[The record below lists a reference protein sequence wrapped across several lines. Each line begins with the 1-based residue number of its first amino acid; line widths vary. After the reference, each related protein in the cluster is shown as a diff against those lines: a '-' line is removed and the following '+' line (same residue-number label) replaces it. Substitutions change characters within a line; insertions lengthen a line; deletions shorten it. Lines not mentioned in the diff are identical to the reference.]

1 MTALSQIFQG
11 GFDAATV
18 EPAKS
23 RDFGVMPAG
32 PYDVEITGAEVKDTK
47 AGTGQYLEVEN
58 TIISPEQFAGR
69 KVWARINLQNPNPE
83 AERIG
88 REELSALCRAVGVG
102 VLKDTTQL
110 FQKILRVRLKI
121 DRRDANNPKNEIS
134 GYESHAG
141 STPPVNTGRPAANA
155 AAAPAAPA
163 KAAPWAKK

>member
-1 MTALSQIFQG
+1 MTALSQVFQG
-11 GFDAATV
+11 GFDASAV

-23 RDFGVMPAG
+23 RDFGPMPAG

-69 KVWARINLQNPNPE
+69 KVWARINIANQNTE

-88 REELSALCRAVGVG
+88 REELSALCRAVGIA
-102 VLKDTTQL
+102 VLKDSDQL

-121 DRRDANNPKNEIS
+121 DRRDPTNPRNEIT
-134 GYESHAG
+134 GYESHGGAA
-141 STPPVNTGRPAANA
+141 PPVNTQRPAANTPV
-155 AAAPAAPA
+155 PAAGA
-163 KAAPWAKK
+163 VKKAPWQK